1 MNLFPVQ
8 LEPNTLVDLTV
19 TTTAFLFNFDFFN
32 NSVSMLLGFFE
43 HLRRYRVPVSVRE
56 LIDLLSIFSQ
66 RLIFADQDEFYFL
79 SRLSLVKDE
88 KYYDR
93 FDQAFGAYFSGLDD
107 WVGVFK
113 EDESEQLR
121 ELLARVMEGNE
132 REVASVMREYGE
144 AVAEAK
150 ERADREDGEGNAK
163 GEGEGGGEPGSNES
177 ESGVKGEQGDGR
189 EEGEGDSGEKG
200 EGDVGKEGEGNDGE
214 KGAGLSED
222 AEAGERTQM
231 NEAAQKKASKVWLER
246 EFADYDPDVEL
257 GTRNLKMALRR
268 LRRWVREASDLEL
281 DLSSTIRATAR
292 NGGFL
297 DIKEVPERR
306 NAVKVLMLLDVGGS
320 MDEHVELCAQLFSAA
335 GSEFKHLEYF
345 YFHNYVYES
354 VWQENERRTE
364 DKLPLRQLL
373 QKFPRDYKLIIVGD
387 ADMGR
392 HEISDRGG
400 SVEHFNAE
408 PGEVWMSRLTEQFRS
423 VVWLN
428 PLPESRWRDSASI
441 QLAKRLVDNQMYF
454 LSDKG
459 LESAMKY
466 LMR

>member
-1 MNLFPVQ
+1 
-8 LEPNTLVDLTV
+8 
-19 TTTAFLFNFDFFN
+19 
-32 NSVSMLLGFFE
+32 MLLGFFE

-93 FDQAFGAYFSGLDD
+93 FDQAFGTYFSGLDD

-121 ELLARVMEGNE
+121 ELLALVMEGNE

>member
-1 MNLFPVQ
+1 
-8 LEPNTLVDLTV
+8 
-19 TTTAFLFNFDFFN
+19 
-32 NSVSMLLGFFE
+32 MLLGFFE

-93 FDQAFGAYFSGLDD
+93 FDQAFGTYFSGLDD

-121 ELLARVMEGNE
+121 ELLARGMEGNE

-200 EGDVGKEGEGNDGE
+200 EGDVGEEGEGNDGE